1 MCLTKIR
8 SFPVQRRGPH
18 LVLVMILLTSGVL
31 VIAHSE
37 PMQHEMEAGDGMA
50 GALSI
55 CLAIVERLPGEAV
68 GEPGR
73 RST

>member
-1 MCLTKIR
+1 
-8 SFPVQRRGPH
+8 
-18 LVLVMILLTSGVL
+18 MILLTSGVL